1 MELKVSTLEVDLIAG
16 NKGVFL
22 PSTADY
28 IPTSDLGDDDVD
40 EQHAVIGDSLL
51 PVTLPVPMG
60 LDPPVPSY
68 CSSLNHVL
76 SLKEDRLPHCDN
88 YLQYIKSKY
97 KVLEE
102 HQQARGDSYYQS
114 WKDDYDRN
122 NSDLTAIT
130 TASIAMDAVDDE
142 CEIVDITLP
151 LPHAQSS
158 LRGHYLPMQVQY
170 EITSRGAL

>member
-1 MELKVSTLEVDLIAG
+1 MELSTLEVDGIAG
-16 NKGVFL
+16 DKGVLL

-28 IPTSDLGDDDVD
+28 IPASDAGDDVD

-51 PVTLPVPMG
+51 PVTLPVSMD

-76 SLKEDRLPHCDN
+76 SLKEDRSPHCDN
-88 YLQYIKSKY
+88 YLQFIKSKY

-114 WKDDYDRN
+114 WKDDYDMN
-122 NSDLTAIT
+122 NSDPTAIT
-130 TASIAMDAVDDE
+130 TDSIASGIIDDE

-158 LRGHYLPMQVQY
+158 LRGHYLPLQV
-170 EITSRGAL
+170 

>member
-1 MELKVSTLEVDLIAG
+1 MELSTLEVDGIAG
-16 NKGVFL
+16 DKGVLL

-28 IPTSDLGDDDVD
+28 IPASDAGDDVD
-40 EQHAVIGDSLL
+40 EQHAVNL
-51 PVTLPVPMG
+51 PVSMG

-76 SLKEDRLPHCDN
+76 SLKEDRSPHCDN
-88 YLQYIKSKY
+88 YLQFIKSKY

-114 WKDDYDRN
+114 WKDDYDMN
-122 NSDLTAIT
+122 NSDPTAIT
-130 TASIAMDAVDDE
+130 TASIATDAVDDE

-158 LRGHYLPMQVQY
+158 LRGHYLPLQV
-170 EITSRGAL
+170 